1 MITLLKLFL
10 TFFKIGLF
18 TIGGGYAMIPL
29 IKEYILKYSWS
40 TNSELLE
47 FIAISE
53 STPGPF
59 AVNISTFIGYKTSK
73 FLGSISAT
81 IGIVLPSFIIILI
94 IIKFLNK
101 FNRNSAIE
109 YILNNLRPIILAL
122 LIYSI
127 INISLKIFF
136 TNNKINLREIIL
148 FLTLISLNLKF
159 KLNPIKLILIS
170 GILGIL
176 IFK

>member
-1 MITLLKLFL
+1 MIIYLILFF

-29 IKEYILKYSWS
+29 IKEYILKYSWA
-40 TNSELLE
+40 TNEELLE

-59 AVNISTFIGYKTSK
+59 AVNISTFIGFKIGGV
-73 FLGSISAT
+73 LGAILST
-81 IGIVLPSFIIILI
+81 IGVVLPSFIIILI
-94 IIKFLNK
+94 TIKFLNK
-101 FNRNSAIE
+101 FKESLALKYVLE
-109 YILNNLRPIILAL
+109 NLRPIILSL

-136 TNNKINLREIIL
+136 KNNSINLKDFLL
-148 FLTLISLNLKF
+148 FLIIYSLNLKF
-159 KLNPIKLILIS
+159 KFSPVKLILIS
-170 GILGIL
+170 GLLGI
-176 IFK
+176 IFF